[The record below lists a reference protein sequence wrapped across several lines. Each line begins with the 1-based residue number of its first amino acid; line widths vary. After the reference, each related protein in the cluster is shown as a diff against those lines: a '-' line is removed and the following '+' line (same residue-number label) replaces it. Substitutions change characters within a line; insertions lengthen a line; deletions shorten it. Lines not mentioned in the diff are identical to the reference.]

1 MLLVIDIGNT
11 NIVFGV
17 YNGDKLLNH
26 WRLSTIFHKT
36 VDEYAILINSL
47 LIIEK
52 IKPVEIDSAIISCVV
67 PPLLIPFEIFCGRY
81 MGIKPLI
88 IGPGIKTGMPI
99 LYENPQEVG
108 ADRIVNAVA
117 GYDKHKSALIVV
129 DFGTATTFDYV
140 TPKGEYAGGAIAPGI
155 MISLEALFERAAKLP
170 RVELIRPKSVIG
182 KNTIQAMQSGI
193 SYGYVS
199 LVDGIIKTI
208 REEVKTDPYVI
219 ATGGLANLIYKNS
232 DSIDEVDEFLTLKGL
247 KILHE
252 RNKDIHK
259 SK

>member
-17 YNGDKLLNH
+17 YKGDKLVNN

-47 LIIEK
+47 LYIEK
-52 IKPVEIDSAIISCVV
+52 IKPHEVESAIISCVV

-81 MGIKPLI
+81 MGIKPLVV
-88 IGPGIKTGMPI
+88 GPGIKTGMPI

-117 GYDKHKSALIVV
+117 GYDKHKNALIVV

-140 TPKGEYAGGAIAPGI
+140 TPKGEYAGGSIAPGI

-170 RVELIRPKSVIG
+170 RVELIRPKNVIG

-199 LVDGIIKTI
+199 LVDGIIKKI
-208 REEVKTDPYVI
+208 REEVKTNPYVM
-219 ATGGLANLIYKNS
+219 ATGGLANLIFKNS

-247 KILHE
+247 KILYE
-252 RNKDIHK
+252 RNKDFHK
-259 SK
+259 FK

>member
-17 YNGDKLLNH
+17 YKGDKLVNH
-26 WRLSTIFHKT
+26 WRLSTIVHKT

-47 LIIEK
+47 LYIDK
-52 IKPVEIDSAIISCVV
+52 IKLSEIDSAIISCVV

-81 MGIKPLI
+81 MGIKPI
-88 IGPGIKTGMPI
+88 VIGPGIKTGMPI

-117 GYDKHKSALIVV
+117 GYDKHKTALIIV
-129 DFGTATTFDYV
+129 DFGTATTFDYI
-140 TPKGEYAGGAIAPGI
+140 TPKGEYVGGAIAPGI

-170 RVELIRPKSVIG
+170 RIELIRPKNVIG
-182 KNTIQAMQSGI
+182 KNTVNAMQSGI

-199 LVDGIIKTI
+199 LVDGIVKKIQ
-208 REEVKTDPYVI
+208 EEVKTNPYVI
-219 ATGGLANLIYKNS
+219 ATGGLANLIFKNS
-232 DSIDEVDEFLTLKGL
+232 GSIDEVDEFLTLDGL
-247 KILHE
+247 KILYE
-252 RNKDIHK
+252 RNKDFHK
-259 SK
+259 FK